1 MKKKDVRVAEARSP
15 AAKVD
20 EQPLL
25 RALVARAAVQGDTLV
40 MLAKQ
45 LGVTY
50 ERLAQLRRSPGAISN
65 VHQSVLMNA
74 ASYLG
79 VPPILAFVM
88 ARRIDLQHLAWP
100 SAWPLETRV
109 SRQLEQMRQDPFLGG
124 FVPAELQS
132 AAPSV
137 QLFVLFMHSQL
148 QGQGGQNGMH
158 WMAALQKAVVGAS
171 QAPARFDEM
180 SKQNSDNFPVF

>member
-1 MKKKDVRVAEARSP
+1 MKKKDVKVAEARSP

-88 ARRIDLQHLAWP
+88 SRRIDLQHLAWP
-100 SAWPLETRV
+100 SALP
-109 SRQLEQMRQDPFLGG
+109 RQWLYLKLPILRTPSMQRIP
-124 FVPAELQS
+124 VPSPILI
-132 AAPSV
+132 
-137 QLFVLFMHSQL
+137 
-148 QGQGGQNGMH
+148 
-158 WMAALQKAVVGAS
+158 
-171 QAPARFDEM
+171 
-180 SKQNSDNFPVF
+180 FPQ